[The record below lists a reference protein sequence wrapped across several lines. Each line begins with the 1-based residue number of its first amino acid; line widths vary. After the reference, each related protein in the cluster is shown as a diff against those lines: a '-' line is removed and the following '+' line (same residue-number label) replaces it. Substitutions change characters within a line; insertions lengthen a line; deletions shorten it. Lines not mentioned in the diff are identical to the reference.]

1 MTVGSQLDRK
11 NPVKHSQR
19 KRVVK
24 LILFDIDGTLVDSQ
38 NLIVE
43 AQARAFASLGMKA
56 PARHEALAVVG
67 LSLHEAFDA
76 LTEGRGPS
84 EALALAYK
92 EAWTQLRHESDH
104 HDPLYPGAQDLLD
117 VLSRRQD
124 CLLGVATGK
133 SRAGINRL
141 FDQYGWHK
149 IFTTVQTADDA
160 PSKPAPDMFLRAL
173 AETGLT
179 PRDACMIGDTTFD
192 MHMAHHAGAHAI
204 GVSWGYHRHE
214 KLLKAGAN
222 MIVADFAGL
231 RDHLDEFMQCATT

>member
-1 MTVGSQLDRK
+1 
-11 NPVKHSQR
+11 
-19 KRVVK
+19 
-24 LILFDIDGTLVDSQ
+24 
-38 NLIVE
+38 
-43 AQARAFASLGMKA
+43 MKA
-56 PARHEALAVVG
+56 PARTEALAVVG
-67 LSLHEAFDA
+67 LSLREAFEA

-92 EAWTQLRHESDH
+92 EAWTQLRHESAH

-117 VLSRRQD
+117 ALSRREN
-124 CLLGVATGK
+124 CVLGVATGK

-141 FDQYGWHK
+141 FDQYGWHR

-204 GVSWGYHRHE
+204 GVSWGYHRHD

-222 MIVADFAGL
+222 MIVTDFVGL